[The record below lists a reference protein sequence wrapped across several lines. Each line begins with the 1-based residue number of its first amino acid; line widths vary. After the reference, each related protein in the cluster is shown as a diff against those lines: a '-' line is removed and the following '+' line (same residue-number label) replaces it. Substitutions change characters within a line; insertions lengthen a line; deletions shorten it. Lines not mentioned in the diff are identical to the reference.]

1 MPTPDW
7 LIPILNPLAVIIG
20 GGFGAWVRF
29 AIGRS
34 FSRFEVVKDFPWHTF
49 GINVLG
55 SFILGLVAVWCKDRP
70 TWYLLLGTGVC
81 GGFTTFSTFSL
92 ETLTLIEKDRLGL
105 AAAYVTGSVAAGLLG
120 IMLAIKMARAV
131 TLP

>member
-1 MPTPDW
+1 MPMPDW
-7 LIPILNPLAVIIG
+7 LLPILNPLAVMIG

-29 AIGRS
+29 AIGRIVT
-34 FSRFEVVKDFPWHTF
+34 RDEIVAVFPWHTF

-105 AAAYVTGSVAAGLLG
+105 ATAYVTGSVAAGLLG
-120 IMLAIKMARAV
+120 ITLAVKMARAV